1 MKKLLFQLSAVSL
14 VLMLCFTL
22 GCQQQSDV
30 IDVEADTAAINE
42 LMNKFTEAI
51 NDGDL
56 EQWISLWTD
65 DGVRMAPGAPAAVG
79 KEDIKEAVRGLFE
92 SFTAVET
99 VNTEEV
105 KVAGDWGFAR
115 GTYTSTVTPITGGD
129 SIEEVGKYLSIL
141 QRQAD
146 GSWKYALDCF
156 NSNEPS
162 EPE

>member
-1 MKKLLFQLSAVSL
+1 MKKQLFQLSAISL

-30 IDVEADTAAINE
+30 IDVEADTAAIIE
-42 LMNKFTEAI
+42 LMNKFTEAV

-65 DGVRMAPGAPAAVG
+65 DGVRMAPGAPATVG
-79 KEDIKEAVRGLFE
+79 KENIREEVRDRFE
-92 SFTAVET
+92 SFTVVET
-99 VNTEEV
+99 INTEEV

-115 GTYTSTVTPITGGD
+115 GTYTFIMTPKTGGD
-129 SIEEVGKYLSIL
+129 SIEGVGKYLSIL

-146 GSWKYALDCF
+146 GSWKFTRDCF